1 MHPFTSDT
9 TTCEEDNS
17 TMVTDRNYFNI
28 ITLHAELDDY
38 LETPCVLKKPTY
50 PVNILEG

>member
-1 MHPFTSDT
+1 MHPSTSDT

-17 TMVTDRNYFNI
+17 TMVTDRNYF

-38 LETPCVLKKPTY
+38 LETPCVPKKKTD
-50 PVNILEG
+50 PVNFLER